1 MSLRVISAMRRRIF
15 SRSLSFIFNYF
26 DPEVAVYRGTGI
38 PRALFPST
46 PFFTLLVI
54 LLLILQLP
62 PLLSVQFLPAA
73 RFVLFSFHK
82 LTSNFKRNPHL
93 RTDVTHQLSALQGN
107 ARTDRFCRSFHSSR
121 PRATATLLKH
131 ARVRA
136 LVCAPSLGVSTCMR
150 QSAAIIAA
158 STNQNG

>member
-1 MSLRVISAMRRRIF
+1 MRRRIF

-93 RTDVTHQLSALQGN
+93 RNGRRALRAEVQLCKNRAYSLRLRGRLTTPACR
-107 ARTDRFCRSFHSSR
+107 ARHTIKSMGMDNEM
-121 PRATATLLKH
+121 
-131 ARVRA
+131 RVR
-136 LVCAPSLGVSTCMR
+136 L
-150 QSAAIIAA
+150 
-158 STNQNG
+158 